1 MRSVRNKTFDQI
13 GLGDTASAE
22 RRLQARDIRAWAAA
36 FGEAGDAPGA
46 AGIITAL
53 LTSLVETVL
62 PGPGSNIRSSTVR
75 VRAGLPLDVVLTT
88 RLTVRE
94 KRADEG
100 LVILDGVCNDPTGQ
114 PVANAVIEVI
124 APTSALIIDLPE
136 HRLEGLLERC
146 RGLEAMPTGIVHPC
160 SVEALAGALEAEA
173 AGLIVP
179 VLFGPEAEL
188 RRIAAA
194 RRFSAAAAALYA
206 DALARDPT
214 AILPAR
220 SE

>member
-194 RRFSAAAAALYA
+194 
-206 DALARDPT
+206 ARLDLSGCRIVAT
-214 AILPAR
+214 
-220 SE
+220 